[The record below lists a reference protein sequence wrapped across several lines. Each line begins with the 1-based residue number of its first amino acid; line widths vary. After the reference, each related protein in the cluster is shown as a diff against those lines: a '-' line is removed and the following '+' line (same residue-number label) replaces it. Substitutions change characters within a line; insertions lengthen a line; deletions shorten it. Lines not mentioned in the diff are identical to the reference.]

1 MRRCECEKVL
11 DTCILGLPHLLF
23 YSMSHVSCLCL
34 MSNKVFF
41 ISFFLLVVLMKVIL
55 KMRIG
60 AAIQMA
66 IEAIDAIDANVKR
79 SSTLL

>member
-1 MRRCECEKVL
+1 
-11 DTCILGLPHLLF
+11 
-23 YSMSHVSCLCL
+23 
-34 MSNKVFF
+34 VFF